1 MEIKFEIIRST
12 GVITLNRPQALN
24 ALNIDMA
31 EQFSETL
38 NKWSADKKIK
48 RVLLKGEGKHF
59 CAGGDVKKV
68 HLSGNKS
75 DLKKNFFSTEYKLN
89 YEIYNFPKPYM
100 SIWNGVVMG
109 GGVGLSIYGDY
120 RIVTDT
126 TKFAMPETAIGFFP
140 DVGGSYFLSRL
151 KNNIGLLLGLTG
163 YILNASE
170 ILSLELGTHYCP
182 INELD
187 NLIDEYISK
196 GTINNFIKTPLDNSS
211 ILINTNLIS
220 ECFNGNIQ
228 DILNKIKNSSL
239 NDKLYQ
245 NIINKCPMSLFVT
258 NELIKKG
265 RKKSLKECLEMEFNL
280 SQKMVYRNDFNQ
292 GIDAVLISK
301 THKPKWDPELLED
314 ISLNEVESFFEEN
327 KNQLF

>member
-38 NKWSADKKIK
+38 NKWSEDKKIK

-140 DVGGSYFLSRL
+140 DIGGSYFLSRL

-163 YILNASE
+163 YILNANE

-228 DILNKIKNSSL
+228 DILKKIKNSSL

-314 ISLNEVESFFEEN
+314 INLNEVESFFEEN

>member
-38 NKWSADKKIK
+38 NKWSEDKKIK

-140 DVGGSYFLSRL
+140 DIGGSYFLSRL

-163 YILNASE
+163 YILNANE

-314 ISLNEVESFFEEN
+314 INLNEVESFFEEN

>member
-75 DLKKNFFSTEYKLN
+75 NLKKNFFSTEYKLN

-301 THKPKWDPELLED
+301 THKPKWNPELLKD
-314 ISLNEVESFFEEN
+314 INLNEVESFFEEN

>member
-1 MEIKFEIIRST
+1 MEINFDVIKST

-24 ALNIDMA
+24 ALNIEMA
-31 EQFSETL
+31 EQFSKKL
-38 NKWSADKKIK
+38 NEWSKDQNIK

-163 YILNASE
+163 YILNANE

-301 THKPKWDPELLED
+301 THKPKWNPELLED
-314 ISLNEVESFFEEN
+314 INLNEVESFFEEN

>member
-1 MEIKFEIIRST
+1 MEINFEIIRST

-24 ALNIDMA
+24 ALNIEMA

-38 NKWSADKKIK
+38 NKWSKDKNIK

-100 SIWNGVVMG
+100 SIWKGVVMG

-120 RIVTDT
+120 KIVTDT

-151 KNNIGLLLGLTG
+151 KNNIGLFLGLTG
-163 YILNASE
+163 YILNTDE
-170 ILSLELGTHYCP
+170 ILSLQLGTHYCP
-182 INELD
+182 VEELD

-196 GTINNFIKTPLDNSS
+196 GTIKNFSKTPLNISTVLD
-211 ILINTNLIS
+211 NTNLIS

-228 DILNKIKNSSL
+228 NILNKIKNSSL
-239 NDKLYQ
+239 NDTLFQ

-258 NELIKKG
+258 NELIRKG

-280 SQKMVYRNDFNQ
+280 SQKMVYRNDFCQ

-301 THKPKWDPELLED
+301 THKPKWNPELLKD
-314 ISLNEVESFFEEN
+314 INLNEIESFFEEN

>member
-38 NKWSADKKIK
+38 NKWSEDKKIK

-163 YILNASE
+163 YILNANE

-196 GTINNFIKTPLDNSS
+196 GTINNFIKTPLDNST

-228 DILNKIKNSSL
+228 DILNKIKNSLL

-301 THKPKWDPELLED
+301 THKPKWDPELIED
-314 ISLNEVESFFEEN
+314 INLNEVKGFFEEN

>member
-31 EQFSETL
+31 KQFSETL

-163 YILNASE
+163 YILNANE

-301 THKPKWDPELLED
+301 THKPKWNPELLED
-314 ISLNEVESFFEEN
+314 INLNEVESFFEEN

>member
-163 YILNASE
+163 YILNANE

-314 ISLNEVESFFEEN
+314 INLNEVESFFEEN

>member
-1 MEIKFEIIRST
+1 MEIKFEIIKST

-24 ALNIDMA
+24 ALNIDMG

-75 DLKKNFFSTEYKLN
+75 NLKKNFFSTEYKLN

-140 DVGGSYFLSRL
+140 DVGVSYFLSRL
-151 KNNIGLLLGLTG
+151 KNNIGLFLGLTG
-163 YILNASE
+163 YILNAKE

-182 INELD
+182 IKELD

-258 NELIKKG
+258 NELIRKG

-314 ISLNEVESFFEEN
+314 INLNEVESFFEEN
-327 KNQLF
+327 NNQLF

>member
-48 RVLLKGEGKHF
+48 RVLLKGEGNHF

-75 DLKKNFFSTEYKLN
+75 NLKKNFFSTEYKLN

-151 KNNIGLLLGLTG
+151 KNNIGLFLGLTG
-163 YILNASE
+163 YILNANE
-170 ILSLELGTHYCP
+170 ILSLKLGTHYCP
-182 INELD
+182 IHELD

-301 THKPKWDPELLED
+301 THKPKWNPELLED
-314 ISLNEVESFFEEN
+314 INLNEVESFFEEN

>member
-75 DLKKNFFSTEYKLN
+75 NLKKNFFSTEYKLN

-163 YILNASE
+163 YILNANE

-301 THKPKWDPELLED
+301 THKPKWDPELIED
-314 ISLNEVESFFEEN
+314 INLNEVESFFEEN

>member
-48 RVLLKGEGKHF
+48 RVLLKGEGNHF

-75 DLKKNFFSTEYKLN
+75 NLKKNFFSTEYKLN

-163 YILNASE
+163 YILNANE

-265 RKKSLKECLEMEFNL
+265 RKKNLKECLEMEFNL

-301 THKPKWDPELLED
+301 THKPKWNPELLED
-314 ISLNEVESFFEEN
+314 INLNEVESFFEEN

>member
-48 RVLLKGEGKHF
+48 RVLLKGEGNHF

-75 DLKKNFFSTEYKLN
+75 NLKKNFFSTEYKLN

-163 YILNASE
+163 YILNANE

-301 THKPKWDPELLED
+301 THKPKWNPELLED
-314 ISLNEVESFFEEN
+314 INLNEVESFFEEN

>member
-1 MEIKFEIIRST
+1 MEINFEIIRST

-24 ALNIDMA
+24 ALNIEMA
-31 EQFSETL
+31 KQFSETL
-38 NKWSADKKIK
+38 NKWSKDKNIK

-68 HLSGNKS
+68 HLSDNKS
-75 DLKKNFFSTEYKLN
+75 NLKKNFFSTEYKLN

-100 SIWNGVVMG
+100 SIWKGVVMG
-109 GGVGLSIYGDY
+109 GGVGLSIFGDY
-120 RIVTDT
+120 RIITDT
-126 TKFAMPETAIGFFP
+126 TQFAMPETAIGFFP

-151 KNNIGLLLGLTG
+151 KNNIGLFLGLTG
-163 YILNASE
+163 YILNANE
-170 ILSLELGTHYCP
+170 ILSLKLGTHYCP
-182 INELD
+182 IHELD

-280 SQKMVYRNDFNQ
+280 SQEMVYRNDFNQ

-314 ISLNEVESFFEEN
+314 INLNEVESFFEEN

>member
-280 SQKMVYRNDFNQ
+280 SQKMVYRNDFNE

-314 ISLNEVESFFEEN
+314 INLNEVESFFEEN